1 MRVKKIREQKRRYEN
16 MKKKLL
22 LLLAALTVIATAFVI
37 TGCGGDEEKADWDY
51 IEENGKIIV
60 GLDATF
66 APMGFTDKDDNIVGF
81 DVDLAKAVGEKL
93 GVEMEFKSIDWDAK
107 YTELDAK
114 NIDCIW
120 NGMSAT
126 PERAEKL
133 SLSKEYFNNKIV
145 VMTLKDDVKVDKAED
160 LANYNIGIQAD
171 SSALEAVKGNKA
183 YDSFKDKIKEYKS
196 YDDAITDMQAGRMD
210 CVIIDEVLGNYK
222 NTKMDNAL
230 KECKFDFGD
239 DFYAIGFRKDDTELT
254 SKVNDALQELI
265 DEGEAA
271 KISKKWFGKDLVI
284 LQDYEEK

>member
-1 MRVKKIREQKRRYEN
+1 
-16 MKKKLL
+16 MKKKFLL
-22 LLLAALTVIATAFVI
+22 LIAVLTIVATAFVV
-37 TGCGGDEEKADWDY
+37 TGCGEDEEAGDWEY
-51 IEENGKIIV
+51 IEKNGKIIV

-145 VMTLKDDVKVDKAED
+145 VMTLKDEVKVAKSED
-160 LANYNIGIQAD
+160 LANYNVGIQAD
-171 SSALEAVKGNKA
+171 SSALEVVKEDKA
-183 YDSFKDKIKEYKS
+183 YDKFKDKIKEYKS

-210 CVIIDEVLGNYK
+210 CVVIDEVLGNYK
-222 NTKMDNAL
+222 NTKMKNAL
-230 KECKFDFGD
+230 KECKYNFGD
-239 DFYAIGFRKDDTELT
+239 DFYAIGFRKDDKELT
-254 SKVNDALQELI
+254 KKVNDALQELI
-265 DEGEAA
+265 DDGEAA

>member
-1 MRVKKIREQKRRYEN
+1 

-22 LLLAALTVIATAFVI
+22 LLLAALTVMATAFIV
-37 TGCGGDEEKADWDY
+37 TGCGEEEEAGDWNY
-51 IEENGKIIV
+51 IEKNGKIVV

-66 APMGFTDKDDNIVGF
+66 APMGFTDKDDKIVGF

-145 VMTLKDDVKVDKAED
+145 VMTLKDDVTVEKAED
-160 LANYNIGIQAD
+160 LAKYNVGIQAD
-171 SSALEAVKGNKA
+171 SSALEVVKEDKA
-183 YDSFKDKIKEYKS
+183 YDKFKDKIKEYKS
-196 YDDAITDMQAGRMD
+196 YDDAITDMQAERMD
-210 CVIIDEVLGNYK
+210 CVVIDEVLGNYK

-230 KECKFDFGD
+230 KECKYNFGD
-239 DFYAIGFRKDDTELT
+239 DFYAIGFRKDDKELT
-254 SKVNDALQELI
+254 KKVNDALQELI

>member
-1 MRVKKIREQKRRYEN
+1 
-16 MKKKLL
+16 MKKKFLL
-22 LLLAALTVIATAFVI
+22 LIAVLTIVATAFVV
-37 TGCGGDEEKADWDY
+37 TGCGEDEEAGDWEY
-51 IEENGKIIV
+51 IEKNGKIIV

-145 VMTLKDDVKVDKAED
+145 VMTLKDEVKVAKSED
-160 LANYNIGIQAD
+160 LAKYNVGIQAD
-171 SSALEAVKGNKA
+171 SSALEVVKEDKA
-183 YDSFKDKIKEYKS
+183 YDKFKDKIKEYKS

-210 CVIIDEVLGNYK
+210 CVVIDEVLGNYK
-222 NTKMDNAL
+222 NTKMKNAL
-230 KECKFDFGD
+230 KECKYNFGD
-239 DFYAIGFRKDDTELT
+239 DFYAIGFRKDDKELT
-254 SKVNDALQELI
+254 KKVNDALQELI
-265 DEGEAA
+265 DDGEAA

>member
-1 MRVKKIREQKRRYEN
+1 

-51 IEENGKIIV
+51 IKENGKLVV

-93 GVEMEFKSIDWDAK
+93 GVEVEFKSIDWDAK

>member
-1 MRVKKIREQKRRYEN
+1 
-16 MKKKLL
+16 MKKKFLL
-22 LLLAALTVIATAFVI
+22 LIAVLTIVATAFVV
-37 TGCGGDEEKADWDY
+37 TGCGEDEEAGDWEY
-51 IEENGKIIV
+51 IEKNGKIIV

-81 DVDLAKAVGEKL
+81 DVDLAKAVGKKL

-107 YTELDAK
+107 YSELEAK

-145 VMTLKDDVKVDKAED
+145 VMTLKGEVKVAKAED
-160 LANYNIGIQAD
+160 LAKYNVGIQAD
-171 SSALEAVKGNKA
+171 SSALEVVKEDKA
-183 YDSFKDKIKEYKS
+183 YEKFKDKIKEYKS

-210 CVIIDEVLGNYK
+210 CVVIDEVLGNYK
-222 NTKMDNAL
+222 NTKMNNAL
-230 KECKFDFGD
+230 KECKYNFGD

-254 SKVNDALQELI
+254 KKVNDALQELI

>member
-1 MRVKKIREQKRRYEN
+1 
-16 MKKKLL
+16 MKKKFLL
-22 LLLAALTVIATAFVI
+22 LIAVLTIVATAFVV
-37 TGCGGDEEKADWDY
+37 TGCGEDEEAGDWEY
-51 IEENGKIIV
+51 IEKNGKIIV

-107 YTELDAK
+107 YSELEAK

-145 VMTLKDDVKVDKAED
+145 VMTLKDEVKVAKSED
-160 LANYNIGIQAD
+160 LAKYNVGIQAD
-171 SSALEAVKGNKA
+171 SSALEVVKEDKA
-183 YDSFKDKIKEYKS
+183 YEKFKDKIKEYKS

-210 CVIIDEVLGNYK
+210 CVVIDEVLGNYK
-222 NTKMDNAL
+222 NTKMNNAL
-230 KECKFDFGD
+230 KECKYNFGD

-254 SKVNDALQELI
+254 KKVNDALQELI
-265 DEGEAA
+265 DDGEAA

>member
-1 MRVKKIREQKRRYEN
+1 
-16 MKKKLL
+16 MKKKFLL
-22 LLLAALTVIATAFVI
+22 LIAVLTIVATAFVV
-37 TGCGGDEEKADWDY
+37 TGCGEDEEAGDWEY
-51 IEENGKIIV
+51 IEKNGKIIV

-145 VMTLKDDVKVDKAED
+145 VMTLKDEVKVAKSED
-160 LANYNIGIQAD
+160 LANYNVGIQAD
-171 SSALEAVKGNKA
+171 SSALEVVKEDKA
-183 YDSFKDKIKEYKS
+183 YDKFKDKIKEYKS

-210 CVIIDEVLGNYK
+210 CVVIDEVLGNYK
-222 NTKMDNAL
+222 NTKMKNAL
-230 KECKFDFGD
+230 KDERRELDFNWD
-239 DFYAIGFRKDDTELT
+239 KKYSVYYTDMVRQDLNMTLSELM
-254 SKVNDALQELI
+254 SLYEIAGRRYEVLRMK
-265 DEGEAA
+265 
-271 KISKKWFGKDLVI
+271 LVPPERVSPP
-284 LQDYEEK
+284 LTR

>member
-1 MRVKKIREQKRRYEN
+1 
-16 MKKKLL
+16 MKKKFLL
-22 LLLAALTVIATAFVI
+22 LVAVLTIVATAFVV
-37 TGCGGDEEKADWDY
+37 TGCGDDKEAGDWEY
-51 IEENGKIIV
+51 IEKNGKLIV

-66 APMGFTDKDDNIVGF
+66 APMGFTDEEGNIVGF
-81 DVDLAKAVGEKL
+81 DIDLAKAVGKKL

-133 SLSKEYFNNKIV
+133 SLSKEYFNNKII
-145 VMTLKDDVKVDKAED
+145 VMTLNDDVKVDKAED
-160 LANYNIGIQAD
+160 LAKYNVSIQAD
-171 SSALEAVKGNKA
+171 SSALEVVKADKA
-183 YDSFKDKIKEYKS
+183 YDKFKDKIKEYKS
-196 YDDAITDMQAGRMD
+196 YDDAITDMKAGRMD

-222 NTKMDNAL
+222 NTKMKNAL
-230 KECKFDFGD
+230 KECKYNFGD

-284 LQDYEEK
+284 LQDYEAE

>member
-1 MRVKKIREQKRRYEN
+1 MINKKRSRK
-16 MKKKLL
+16 MKKKFLL
-22 LLLAALTVIATAFVI
+22 LIAVLTIVATAFVV
-37 TGCGGDEEKADWDY
+37 TGCGEDEEAGDWEY
-51 IEENGKIIV
+51 IEKNGKIIV

-145 VMTLKDDVKVDKAED
+145 VMTLKDEVKVAKSED
-160 LANYNIGIQAD
+160 LANYNVGIQAD
-171 SSALEAVKGNKA
+171 SSALEVVKEDKA
-183 YDSFKDKIKEYKS
+183 YDKFKDKIKEYKS

-210 CVIIDEVLGNYK
+210 CVVIDEVLGNYK
-222 NTKMDNAL
+222 NTKMKNAL
-230 KECKFDFGD
+230 KECKYNFGD
-239 DFYAIGFRKDDTELT
+239 DFYAIGFRKDDKELT
-254 SKVNDALQELI
+254 KKVNDALQELI
-265 DEGEAA
+265 DDGEAA

>member
-1 MRVKKIREQKRRYEN
+1 
-16 MKKKLL
+16 MKKKFLL
-22 LLLAALTVIATAFVI
+22 LIAVLTIVATAFVV
-37 TGCGGDEEKADWDY
+37 TGCGEDEEAGDWEY
-51 IEENGKIIV
+51 IEKNGKIIV

-145 VMTLKDDVKVDKAED
+145 VMTLKGEVKVAKSED
-160 LANYNIGIQAD
+160 LANYNVGIQAD
-171 SSALEAVKGNKA
+171 SSALEVVKEDKA
-183 YDSFKDKIKEYKS
+183 YDKFKDKIKEYKS

-210 CVIIDEVLGNYK
+210 CVVIDEVLGNYK
-222 NTKMDNAL
+222 NTKMKNAL
-230 KECKFDFGD
+230 KECKYNFGD
-239 DFYAIGFRKDDTELT
+239 DFYAIGFRKDDKELT
-254 SKVNDALQELI
+254 KKVNDALQELI
-265 DEGEAA
+265 DDGEAA

>member
-1 MRVKKIREQKRRYEN
+1 
-16 MKKKLL
+16 MKKKFLL
-22 LLLAALTVIATAFVI
+22 LIAVLTIVATAFVV
-37 TGCGGDEEKADWDY
+37 TGCGEDEEAGDWEY
-51 IEENGKIIV
+51 IEKNGKIIV

-81 DVDLAKAVGEKL
+81 DVDLAKAVGKKL

-107 YTELDAK
+107 YSELEAK

-145 VMTLKDDVKVDKAED
+145 VMTLKGEVKVAKAED
-160 LANYNIGIQAD
+160 LAKYNVGIQAD
-171 SSALEAVKGNKA
+171 SSALEVVKEDKA
-183 YDSFKDKIKEYKS
+183 YEKFKDKIKEYKS

-210 CVIIDEVLGNYK
+210 CVVIDEVLGNYK
-222 NTKMDNAL
+222 NTKMNNAL
-230 KECKFDFGD
+230 KECKYNFGD

-254 SKVNDALQELI
+254 KKVNDALQELI
-265 DEGEAA
+265 DDGEAA

>member
-1 MRVKKIREQKRRYEN
+1 
-16 MKKKLL
+16 MKKKLI
-22 LLLAALTVIATAFVI
+22 LLLAALTIVAAAFMV
-37 TGCGGDEEKADWDY
+37 TGCGEEEKEAGDWEY
-51 IEENGKIIV
+51 IEKNGKIIV

-107 YTELDAK
+107 YTELEAK

-133 SLSKEYFNNKIV
+133 SLSKEYFNNKII
-145 VMTLKDDVKVDKAED
+145 VMTLKDDVKVDKAAD
-160 LANYNIGIQAD
+160 LANYNVGIQAD
-171 SSALEAVKGNKA
+171 SSALEVVKENKD

-210 CVIIDEVLGNYK
+210 CVVIDEVLGNYK
-222 NTKMDNAL
+222 NTKMKNAL
-230 KECKFDFGD
+230 KECKYNFGD
-239 DFYAIGFRKDDTELT
+239 DFYAIGFRKDDKELT
-254 SKVNDALQELI
+254 KKVNDALQELI
-265 DEGEAA
+265 DEDEAA

-284 LQDYEEK
+284 LQDYEAE

>member
-1 MRVKKIREQKRRYEN
+1 
-16 MKKKLL
+16 
-22 LLLAALTVIATAFVI
+22 
-37 TGCGGDEEKADWDY
+37 
-51 IEENGKIIV
+51 
-60 GLDATF
+60 
-66 APMGFTDKDDNIVGF
+66 
-81 DVDLAKAVGEKL
+81 
-93 GVEMEFKSIDWDAK
+93 
-107 YTELDAK
+107 
-114 NIDCIW
+114 
-120 NGMSAT
+120 MSAT

-230 KECKFDFGD
+230 KECKFDFCD

>member
-1 MRVKKIREQKRRYEN
+1 MINKKRSSK
-16 MKKKLL
+16 MKKKFLL
-22 LLLAALTVIATAFVI
+22 LIAVLTIVATAFVV
-37 TGCGGDEEKADWDY
+37 TGCGEDEEAGDWEY
-51 IEENGKIIV
+51 IEKNGKIIV

-145 VMTLKDDVKVDKAED
+145 VMTLKGEVKVAKSED
-160 LANYNIGIQAD
+160 LANYNVGIQAD
-171 SSALEAVKGNKA
+171 SSALEVVKEDKA
-183 YDSFKDKIKEYKS
+183 YDKFKDKIKEYKS

-210 CVIIDEVLGNYK
+210 CVVIDEVLGNYK
-222 NTKMDNAL
+222 NTKMKNAL
-230 KECKFDFGD
+230 KECKYNFGD
-239 DFYAIGFRKDDTELT
+239 DFYAIGFRKDDKELT
-254 SKVNDALQELI
+254 KKVNDALQELI
-265 DEGEAA
+265 DDGEAA

>member
-1 MRVKKIREQKRRYEN
+1 

-22 LLLAALTVIATAFVI
+22 LLLAALTVMATAFIV
-37 TGCGGDEEKADWDY
+37 TGCGEEEEVSDWKY
-51 IEENGKIIV
+51 IEKNGKIVV

-66 APMGFTDKDDNIVGF
+66 APMGFTDKDDKIVGF

-145 VMTLKDDVKVDKAED
+145 VMTLKDDVKVEKPED
-160 LANYNIGIQAD
+160 LANYNVGIQAD
-171 SSALEAVKGNKA
+171 SSALEVVKEDKA
-183 YDSFKDKIKEYKS
+183 YDKFKDKIKEYKS
-196 YDDAITDMQAGRMD
+196 YDDAITDMQAERMD
-210 CVIIDEVLGNYK
+210 CVVIDEVLGNYK

-230 KECKFDFGD
+230 KECKYNFGD
-239 DFYAIGFRKDDTELT
+239 DFYAIGFRKDDKELT
-254 SKVNDALQELI
+254 KKVNDALQELI

-284 LQDYEEK
+284 LQDYKEK

>member
-1 MRVKKIREQKRRYEN
+1 
-16 MKKKLL
+16 MKKKFLL
-22 LLLAALTVIATAFVI
+22 LIAVLTIVATAFVV
-37 TGCGGDEEKADWDY
+37 TGCGEDEEAGDWEY
-51 IEENGKIIV
+51 IEKNGKIIV

-145 VMTLKDDVKVDKAED
+145 VMTLKDEVKVAKSED
-160 LANYNIGIQAD
+160 LAKYNVGIQAD
-171 SSALEAVKGNKA
+171 SSALEVVKEDKA
-183 YDSFKDKIKEYKS
+183 YDKFKDKIKQYKS

-210 CVIIDEVLGNYK
+210 CVVIDEVLGNYK
-222 NTKMDNAL
+222 NTKMKNAL
-230 KECKFDFGD
+230 KECKYNFGD
-239 DFYAIGFRKDDTELT
+239 DFYAIGFRKDDKELT
-254 SKVNDALQELI
+254 KKVNDALQELI
-265 DEGEAA
+265 DDGEAA

>member
-1 MRVKKIREQKRRYEN
+1 
-16 MKKKLL
+16 MKKKFLL
-22 LLLAALTVIATAFVI
+22 LVAVLTIVATAFVV
-37 TGCGGDEEKADWDY
+37 TGCGDDKEAGDWEY
-51 IEENGKIIV
+51 IEKNGKLIV

-66 APMGFTDKDDNIVGF
+66 APMGFTDEEGNIVGF
-81 DVDLAKAVGEKL
+81 DIDLAKAVGKKL

-133 SLSKEYFNNKIV
+133 SLSKEYFNNKII
-145 VMTLKDDVKVDKAED
+145 VMTLKEDVKVDKAED
-160 LANYNIGIQAD
+160 LAKYNVSIQAD
-171 SSALEAVKGNKA
+171 SSALEVVKADKA
-183 YDSFKDKIKEYKS
+183 YDKFKDKIKEYKS
-196 YDDAITDMQAGRMD
+196 HDDAITDMKAGRMD

-222 NTKMDNAL
+222 NTKMKNAL
-230 KECKFDFGD
+230 KECKYNFGD

-284 LQDYEEK
+284 LQDYEAE

>member
-1 MRVKKIREQKRRYEN
+1 MINKKRSSK
-16 MKKKLL
+16 MKKKFLL
-22 LLLAALTVIATAFVI
+22 LIAVLTIVATAFVV
-37 TGCGGDEEKADWDY
+37 TGCGEDEEAGDWEY
-51 IEENGKIIV
+51 IEKNGKIIV

-145 VMTLKDDVKVDKAED
+145 VMTLKDEVKVAKSED
-160 LANYNIGIQAD
+160 LANYNVGIQAD
-171 SSALEAVKGNKA
+171 SSALEVVKEDKA
-183 YDSFKDKIKEYKS
+183 YDKFKDKIKEYKS

-210 CVIIDEVLGNYK
+210 CVVIDEVLGNYK
-222 NTKMDNAL
+222 NTKMKNAL
-230 KECKFDFGD
+230 KECKYNFGD
-239 DFYAIGFRKDDTELT
+239 DFYAIGFRKDDKELT
-254 SKVNDALQELI
+254 KKVNDALQELI
-265 DEGEAA
+265 DDGEAA

>member
-1 MRVKKIREQKRRYEN
+1 
-16 MKKKLL
+16 MKNKLI
-22 LLLAALTVIATAFVI
+22 LLLAALTVIATAFIV
-37 TGCGGDEEKADWDY
+37 TGCGEDEEKGDWDY
-51 IEENGKIIV
+51 IEQNGKIIV

-107 YTELDAK
+107 YTELEAK

-145 VMTLKDDVKVDKAED
+145 VMTLKDDVKVAKSED
-160 LANYNIGIQAD
+160 LAKYNVGIQAD
-171 SSALEAVKGNKA
+171 SSALEVVKEDKA
-183 YDSFKDKIKEYKS
+183 YDKYKDKLKEYKS

-210 CVIIDEVLGNYK
+210 CVVIDEVLGNYK
-222 NTKMDNAL
+222 NTKLDNAL
-230 KECKFDFGD
+230 KECEYNFGD

-254 SKVNDALQELI
+254 KKVNDALQELI

-284 LQDYEEK
+284 LQDYEAE

>member
-1 MRVKKIREQKRRYEN
+1 

>member
-1 MRVKKIREQKRRYEN
+1 
-16 MKKKLL
+16 MKKKFLL
-22 LLLAALTVIATAFVI
+22 LIAVLTIVATAFVV
-37 TGCGGDEEKADWDY
+37 TGCGEDEEAGDWEY
-51 IEENGKIIV
+51 IEKNGKIIV

-145 VMTLKDDVKVDKAED
+145 VMTLNDEVKVAKSED
-160 LANYNIGIQAD
+160 LANYNVGIQAD
-171 SSALEAVKGNKA
+171 SSALEVVKEDKA
-183 YDSFKDKIKEYKS
+183 YDKFKDKIKEYKS

-210 CVIIDEVLGNYK
+210 CVVIDEVLGNYK
-222 NTKMDNAL
+222 NTKMKNAL
-230 KECKFDFGD
+230 KECKYNFGD
-239 DFYAIGFRKDDTELT
+239 DFYAIGFRKDDKELT
-254 SKVNDALQELI
+254 KKVNDALQELI
-265 DEGEAA
+265 DDGEAA

>member
-1 MRVKKIREQKRRYEN
+1 

-22 LLLAALTVIATAFVI
+22 LVLAVITIMATAFVV
-37 TGCGGDEEKADWDY
+37 TGCGSDEEKEAGDWEY
-51 IEENGKIIV
+51 IEKNGKIIV

-66 APMGFTDKDDNIVGF
+66 APMGFTDKNDEIVGF
-81 DVDLAKAVGEKL
+81 DVDLAKAVGKKL
-93 GVEMEFKSIDWDAK
+93 DIEMEFKSIDWDAK

-160 LANYNIGIQAD
+160 LAKYNVGIQAD
-171 SSALEAVKGNKA
+171 SSALEVVKEDKA
-183 YDSFKDKIKEYKS
+183 YDKFKDKIKEYKS
-196 YDDAITDMQAGRMD
+196 YDDAITDMQAERMD
-210 CVIIDEVLGNYK
+210 VVVIDEVLGNYK

-230 KECKFDFGD
+230 KECKYNFGD

-254 SKVNDALQELI
+254 KKVNDALKELI

>member
-1 MRVKKIREQKRRYEN
+1 
-16 MKKKLL
+16 MKKKFLL
-22 LLLAALTVIATAFVI
+22 LIAVLTIVATAFVV
-37 TGCGGDEEKADWDY
+37 TGCGEDEEAGDWEY
-51 IEENGKIIV
+51 IEKNGKIIV

-145 VMTLKDDVKVDKAED
+145 VMTENEDVVVKEAKD
-160 LANYNIGIQAD
+160 LANYNVGTQAE
-171 SSALEAVKGNKA
+171 SSALEMMQASEDWDAFSDKVK
-183 YDSFKDKIKEYKS
+183 DYKS
-196 YDDAITDMQAGRMD
+196 YDDAILDMEAGRID
-210 CVIIDEVLGNYK
+210 CIVIDQVLGNYK
-222 NTKMDNAL
+222 NTKMKNAL
-230 KECKFDFGD
+230 KECKYNFGD
-239 DFYAIGFRKDDTELT
+239 DFYAIGFRKDDKELT
-254 SKVNDALQELI
+254 KKVNDALQELI
-265 DEGEAA
+265 DDGEAA

>member
-1 MRVKKIREQKRRYEN
+1 
-16 MKKKLL
+16 MKKKFLL
-22 LLLAALTVIATAFVI
+22 LVAVLTIVATAFVV
-37 TGCGGDEEKADWDY
+37 TGCGDDKEAGDWEY
-51 IEENGKIIV
+51 IEKNGKLIV

-66 APMGFTDKDDNIVGF
+66 APMGFTDEEGNIVGF
-81 DVDLAKAVGEKL
+81 DIDLAKAVGKKL

-133 SLSKEYFNNKIV
+133 SLSKEYFNNKII
-145 VMTLKDDVKVDKAED
+145 VMTLKEDVKVDKAED
-160 LANYNIGIQAD
+160 LAKYNVSIQAD
-171 SSALEAVKGNKA
+171 SSALEVVKADKA
-183 YDSFKDKIKEYKS
+183 YDKFKDKIKEYKS
-196 YDDAITDMQAGRMD
+196 YDDAITDMKAGRMD

-222 NTKMDNAL
+222 NTKMKNAL
-230 KECKFDFGD
+230 KECKYNFGD

-284 LQDYEEK
+284 LQDYEAE

>member
-1 MRVKKIREQKRRYEN
+1 

-145 VMTLKDDVKVDKAED
+145 VMSLKDDVKVDKAED

-171 SSALEAVKGNKA
+171 SSALESVKGNKA

>member
-1 MRVKKIREQKRRYEN
+1 

-93 GVEMEFKSIDWDAK
+93 GVEVEFKSIDWDAK